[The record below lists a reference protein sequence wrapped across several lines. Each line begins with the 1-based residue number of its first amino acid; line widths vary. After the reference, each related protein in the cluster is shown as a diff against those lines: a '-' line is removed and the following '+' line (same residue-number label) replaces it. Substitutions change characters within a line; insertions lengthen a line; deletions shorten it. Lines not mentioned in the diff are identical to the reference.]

1 MDSGVPLDVRFV
13 VDDLESLKKLSAKV
27 CYSGMG
33 VIVDSISSLYILR
46 KPVEGIKINQ
56 EYIGDLNNW
65 KCPEDLVTVAL
76 TREEYNKL
84 EEPNPS
90 VFYYIYEEEV
100 KRTTEPKREEYPTE
114 EDFNAAWQDWV
125 DSLKVLSQD
134 YMSASWGVEI
144 ESKVS
149 KKANQVDINA
159 INARVKDLQSQIDTL
174 SGGEGEASLSS
185 LDKRLEVTEDQL
197 EYLLGSD
204 DSVEPTEKG
213 KIVEIEESISTL
225 NSKVENEYVSKESI
239 MDENNTTDYI
249 FVKKSEYT
257 EDVQTREEA

>member
-1 MDSGVPLDVRFV
+1 
-13 VDDLESLKKLSAKV
+13 
-27 CYSGMG
+27 MG